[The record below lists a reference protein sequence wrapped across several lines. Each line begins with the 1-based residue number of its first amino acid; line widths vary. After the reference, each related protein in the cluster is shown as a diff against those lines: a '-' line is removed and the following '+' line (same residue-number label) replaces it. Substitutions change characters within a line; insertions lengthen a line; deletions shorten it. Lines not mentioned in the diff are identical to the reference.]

1 MSVTSTAHGPNINTA
16 VSEQKH
22 PSQEQ
27 QSHQRNEPESTAAA
41 VNELL
46 LKLLVTTT

>member
-1 MSVTSTAHGPNINTA
+1 MSVTFTAHGTDINLKA
-16 VSEQKH
+16 SEQR
-22 PSQEQ
+22 PLSQEE
-27 QSHQRNEPESTAAA
+27 QSHQCHEPDATAAA